1 MAFDRPVLRRT
12 PGLLFWRLLG
22 TGRGPSTTLGADL
35 RRWALLAVWRDE
47 RALEEFLECSPIPA
61 RWRREAVE
69 TWHVRLAPISSRG
82 RWNGVEP
89 FTPAPFTP
97 APFTPAPITATP
109 FTPEPFTPRTG
120 QHPIQGTT
128 PPGLERLAQGM
139 TPPGV
144 EHLAQGMA
152 PPGVEHLAQGA
163 GLSGVER
170 LTQGREPS
178 GLERLAARERASSPA
193 ASPGERAG
201 GGPVA
206 VLTRASI
213 RPSRLLAFYRSVP
226 SVDRL
231 LRAQEGCLASVGLG
245 EWPLARQAT
254 FSLWRDAAAVRA
266 FAYAGRAHREVIER
280 VRAHDWYSEELFAR
294 FVPYASAGTWD
305 GTDPLAD
312 AVAALLT
319 GPQADPGAG
328 RPPGAAH
335 GS

>member
-47 RALEEFLECSPIPA
+47 RALEEFLERSPIPA

-89 FTPAPFTP
+89 FTPAPL
-97 APFTPAPITATP
+97 TPAPITAAP
-109 FTPEPFTPRTG
+109 LTPRTG

-139 TPPGV
+139 TPP
-144 EHLAQGMA
+144 
-152 PPGVEHLAQGA
+152 
-163 GLSGVER
+163 GVER

-312 AVAALLT
+312 AVAALLA
-319 GPQADPGAG
+319 GPQADPGTG

>member
-47 RALEEFLECSPIPA
+47 RALEEFLERSPIPA

-89 FTPAPFTP
+89 FTPAPPLASAPLTP
-97 APFTPAPITATP
+97 APFG
-109 FTPEPFTPRTG
+109 PRIAEG
-120 QHPIQGTT
+120 LIQGTT
-128 PPGLERLAQGM
+128 PPGPEHQGTNLPALERLA
-139 TPPGV
+139 PGK
-144 EHLAQGMA
+144 A
-152 PPGVEHLAQGA
+152 P
-163 GLSGVER
+163 
-170 LTQGREPS
+170 
-178 GLERLAARERASSPA
+178 SPVVSPVV
-193 ASPGERAG
+193 SPGERAG

-266 FAYAGRAHREVIER
+266 FAYSGHAHREVIER

-294 FVPYASAGTWD
+294 FLPYASAGTWD
-305 GTDPLAD
+305 GTDPLAG
-312 AVAALLT
+312 L
-319 GPQADPGAG
+319 GPGSPGFV
-328 RPPGAAH
+328 PPH
-335 GS
+335 R